1 MEATE
6 HEVTIKHGDQEINTT
21 AGEIKEAADRISE
34 NAHKQLRLIDGI
46 ALDKL
51 RTELLAGEITE
62 EGIDT
67 DTDIPRFRE
76 RRYFVVSARAE
87 KVLVRH
93 KETSDDE
100 YDIKIVGFKPEDI
113 DEIDQLSYE
122 RCVRD
127 RRDAS

>member
-1 MEATE
+1 MSNAPENVDPE
-6 HEVTIKHGDQEINTT
+6 NSEIL
-21 AGEIKEAADRISE
+21 KE

-46 ALDKL
+46 ALDKI
-51 RTELLAGEITE
+51 RTEILAGAISEVDLE
-62 EGIDT
+62 A

-93 KETSDDE
+93 KETSDDA

-113 DEIDQLSYE
+113 DEIDMLSYE
-122 RCVRD
+122 RCIR
-127 RRDAS
+127 ANQES